1 MAEPSVAGYTSTKV
15 PNLTANF
22 ANQKSFVVN
31 GTHDSV
37 VNTIVTS
44 ATISGVTVPLYLVN
58 NRTGEVIYAE
68 GTSGAN
74 FTTCIRGADS
84 TTAAPMQTGD
94 ILRFAPVANT
104 INQIIREIIAIAI
117 DAKEAANAERIA
129 LQSHIHDEIMRYIPP
144 KIQFDHDTTH
154 FLRGDNTF
162 AVPRSDIPAPDSDA
176 THFLRGDGTW
186 TTVPTG
192 AVLQNEFDIVL
203 YCRVFE

>member
-1 MAEPSVAGYTSTKV
+1 MAEKTVAGYTTTKI
-15 PNLTANF
+15 PDLAATY
-22 ANQKSFVVN
+22 ANQKSLVVN

-44 ATISGVTVPLYLVN
+44 ATISGITAPLYLIN
-58 NRTGEVIYAE
+58 NRTGEIIYAE

-74 FTTCIRGADS
+74 FTTCIRGADN
-84 TTAAPMQTGD
+84 TTAAAMQTGD
-94 ILRFAPVANT
+94 ILRFAPVAND
-104 INQIIREIIAIAI
+104 INQIIREIIAIAL

-144 KIQFDHDTTH
+144 KIQFDNDITH

-162 AVPRSDIPAPDSDA
+162 TTIPTS
-176 THFLRGDGTW
+176 TI
-186 TTVPTG
+186 
-192 AVLQNEFDIVL
+192 LQSEFDIVL